1 MEKQKQKQQEPPVKP
16 KKKTSNV
23 TSQAQALALAQP
35 TSSEL
40 PAGSALSAVRGKN
53 IAVES
58 FTGEIQEQE
67 EEEEEEEGENVI
79 DDPTDKIDERDPEE
93 LKAKKLASKLQQLKI
108 TAYLSALAEHK
119 KVEDNKKINAEV
131 GLFFITCILYELCLQ
146 CHMLCTFSYS
156 YSYSYSC
163 SYSYIN
169 STERRK
175 EQLF

>member
-1 MEKQKQKQQEPPVKP
+1 MEKQKQKQQEPPLKP

-23 TSQAQALALAQP
+23 TSQAQPQAQAQP

-53 IAVES
+53 IAVET

-67 EEEEEEEGENVI
+67 EDDDDDEEEEGENVI

-131 GLFFITCILYELCLQ
+131 GLCFITCILYELCLQ

-156 YSYSYSC
+156 YSYSYS
-163 SYSYIN
+163 YIN
-169 STERRK
+169 SNERRK